1 MESDDDEPPMSPQHM
16 INLKPISTTIQ
27 NVIDDLE
34 TTPKKSDALESTTNR
49 SKSKYLGIGNN
60 QMQIDAGQ
68 KNFGIKECKDCG
80 FQFNVSN
87 LQSFCKILI

>member
-1 MESDDDEPPMSPQHM
+1 M
-16 INLKPISTTIQ
+16 INLKHNSTTIQ

-34 TTPKKSDALESTTNR
+34 TTPKKSDAVESTNNR

-68 KNFGIKECKDCG
+68 KNFGIIECKDCG
-80 FQFNVSN
+80 FQYNVSN
-87 LQSFCKILI
+87 FVKFSLNPQLIKLM

>member
-1 MESDDDEPPMSPQHM
+1 MSPPKK
-16 INLKPISTTIQ
+16 INLSPDSTTIQ

-34 TTPKKSDALESTTNR
+34 ATPEKADNVESTTNR
-49 SKSKYLGIGNN
+49 PKSKYLGIGNN

-80 FQFNVSN
+80 FQYNVSTF
-87 LQSFCKILI
+87 L